1 MCLVIL
7 LPTYLHSVCA
17 CVRACVCVCV
27 KVKKRTIMAEA
38 CRLVSRGSGKGEEG
52 GGGNRAFTEMAE
64 YRKYCGNAIF
74 RYLIPR
80 CDLDLDL
87 ECSTPI
93 FRITLWLL
101 IMYHRSM
108 FGYKRSSNSQIIVR
122 TNIKRTFIQT
132 PNFRRDLDLEHSSPP
147 FFHKTLKLM
156 IMYQQTKFSCKKYQ
170 HFKKCVRNRRVFA
183 KFLCLFK
190 HFVFYVSRP

>member
-1 MCLVIL
+1 MVVID
-7 LPTYLHSVCA
+7 
-17 CVRACVCVCV
+17 
-27 KVKKRTIMAEA
+27 
-38 CRLVSRGSGKGEEG
+38 
-52 GGGNRAFTEMAE
+52 RAFTEMAE
-64 YRKYCGNAIF
+64 CRKYCGNAIF

-80 CDLDLDL
+80 CDLDPDL

-93 FRITLWLL
+93 FRITLRLL
-101 IMYHRSM
+101 IMYHRSI

-147 FFHKTLKLM
+147 FFHKTLKFT

-170 HFKKCVRNRRVFA
+170 HFRKCVTNRRIFCYV
-183 KFLCLFK
+183 CLFK
-190 HFVFYVSRP
+190 HLFLFLCEPSLK